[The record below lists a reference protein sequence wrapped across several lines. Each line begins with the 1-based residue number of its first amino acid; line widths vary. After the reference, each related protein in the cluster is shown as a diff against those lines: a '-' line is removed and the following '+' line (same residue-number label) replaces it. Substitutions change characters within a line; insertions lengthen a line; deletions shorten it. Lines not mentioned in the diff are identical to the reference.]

1 MKTILRVLVVVLL
14 IGLVGGT
21 FFFLY
26 QRSRPKQVIYKTVPV
41 QKMDIVKK
49 TVASGSVVARKEI
62 EIKSQV
68 SGIISELLLEAGD
81 YVKKD
86 QVIARI
92 KLIPNL
98 IRLNDAEARF
108 KKAQVNLN
116 YAKKTYNRV
125 KKRHGK
131 TILFGKISDKS
142 DSPNLIKLNQSEVEL
157 KTAELSLASAQKDFD
172 RQKMLFKKQII
183 TASDFEDTTL
193 ALERAKEVHTKALT
207 HYQMIKAQALDVTV
221 SELEAAENSIKNAE
235 EELLSSQNNLKL
247 ILDGIS
253 PQTPEKSN
261 TLVRS
266 TIDGM
271 ILDIPVKEGAPVVEI
286 NTQSMGTT
294 IAFIADMNDMVFE
307 GHVDESEI
315 NKINIGMELILTI
328 GAIPDAR
335 FNATIEYIA
344 PKGIE
349 VSGAI
354 QFSIRAR
361 VKTEDRYFIR
371 AGYSASADIVLD
383 KRKNVLAVEEGNL
396 IFKDSDVLAEVKT
409 GTNSFEKRKIR
420 VGLSDG
426 IHIEVLSGLTLN
438 DKIKVQQ

>member
-1 MKTILRVLVVVLL
+1 MKTILRVLLIVFL
-14 IGLVGGT
+14 IGLLGGT

-26 QRSRPKQVIYKTVPV
+26 QRSRPKQIIYKTVPV

-49 TVASGSVVARKEI
+49 AVASGSVVARKEI
-62 EIKSQV
+62 EVKSQV

-81 YVKKD
+81 NVKKD
-86 QVIARI
+86 QIIARI

-98 IRLNDAEARF
+98 LRLNDAEARF

-116 YAKKTYNRV
+116 YAQKTYTRV
-125 KKRHGK
+125 KKRYHE
-131 TILFGKISDKS
+131 TILSGKISVKS
-142 DSPNLIKLNQSEVEL
+142 DSPNLIKLNQSAIEL
-157 KTAELSLASAQKDFD
+157 KTAKLNLSSAQKDFD
-172 RQKMLFKKQII
+172 RYKKLVEKQII

-193 ALERAKEVHTKALT
+193 ALEKAREVHNKALT
-207 HYQMIKAQALDVTV
+207 NYQMMKSQAFDTTE
-221 SELEAAENSIKNAE
+221 SELEAAENSVKNAK

-271 ILDIPVKEGAPVVEI
+271 ILDIPVKEGSPVVEI

-294 IAFIADMNDMVFE
+294 IATIADMNDMVFE
-307 GHVDESEI
+307 GRVDESEI

-328 GAIPDAR
+328 GAISDAR
-335 FNATIEYIA
+335 FNAIIEYIA

-349 VSGAI
+349 ISGAV
-354 QFSIRAR
+354 QFNIRAK
-361 VKTEDRYFIR
+361 VKTDERYFIR

-409 GTNSFEKRKIR
+409 GPNAFEKRKIR

>member
-1 MKTILRVLVVVLL
+1 MKTILRVLLIVLL

-26 QRSRPKQVIYKTVPV
+26 QRSRPKQVIHKTIPV

-68 SGIISELLLEAGD
+68 SGIIGELLLEAGD
-81 YVKKD
+81 NVQKD

-92 KLIPNL
+92 TLIPNL
-98 IRLNDAEARF
+98 LRLNEAEARF
-108 KKAQVNLN
+108 NKAEVNLD
-116 YAKKTYNRV
+116 YAQKTYRRI
-125 KKRHGK
+125 KKRFQE
-131 TILFGKISDKS
+131 TILAGKISDAS
-142 DSPNLIKLNQSEVEL
+142 DSPNLIKLNQSEAEL
-157 KTAELSLASAQKDFD
+157 KTAELSLASVQKNFD
-172 RQKMLFKKQII
+172 REKKLFEKDII

-193 ALERAKEVHTKALT
+193 ALEKAREIHNKALT
-207 HYQMIKAQALDVTV
+207 NFQMMKAQAFDVTE
-221 SELEAAENSIKNAE
+221 SELEAAESAIKNAE
-235 EELLSSQNNLKL
+235 EELLSSRNNLKL

-271 ILDIPVKEGAPVVEI
+271 ILDIPVKEGSPVVEI

-294 IAFIADMNDMVFE
+294 IASIADMNDMVFE
-307 GHVDESEI
+307 GRVDESEI

-328 GAIPDAR
+328 GAISDAR
-335 FNATIEYIA
+335 FNAVIEYIA
-344 PKGIE
+344 PKGVE
-349 VSGAI
+349 VGGAV
-354 QFSIRAR
+354 QFNIRAK
-361 VKTEDRYFIR
+361 VNTDDRYFIR
-371 AGYSASADIVLD
+371 SGYSASADIVLD
-383 KRKNVLAVEEGNL
+383 RRKNVLAVEEGNL
-396 IFKDSDVLAEVKT
+396 IFKESEVFAEVET
-409 GTNSFEKRKIR
+409 GPNVFEKRKIG

-426 IHIEVLSGLTLN
+426 IHIEILSGLTLN
-438 DKIKVQQ
+438 DKIKVQP

>member
-1 MKTILRVLVVVLL
+1 MKTILRIFLIILL

-26 QRSRPKQVIYKTVPV
+26 QRSRPKQVIYKTVVV

-62 EIKSQV
+62 EVKSQV

-81 YVKKD
+81 TVKKD

-98 IRLNDAEARF
+98 VRLNDAEARF
-108 KKAQVNLN
+108 KKAQVNLD
-116 YAKKTYNRV
+116 YAKKTYIRV
-125 KKRHGK
+125 KNRYRE
-131 TILFGKISDKS
+131 TILSGKISDKS
-142 DSPNLIKLNQSEVEL
+142 DSPNLIKLNQSEAEL
-157 KTAELSLASAQKDFD
+157 KTAKLNLASAKKDFE
-172 RQKMLFKKQII
+172 RQKMLFKEQII
-183 TASDFEDTTL
+183 TTSDFEDTTL
-193 ALERAKEVHTKALT
+193 AFEKAREVHNKSMTN
-207 HYQMIKAQALDVTV
+207 YQMMKAQAFDATE
-221 SELEAAENSIKNAE
+221 SELEAAESSVKNAE
-235 EELLSSQNNLKL
+235 EELLSSRNNLKL

-271 ILDIPVKEGAPVVEI
+271 ILDIPVKEGSPVVEI
-286 NTQSMGTT
+286 NTQSMGST
-294 IAFIADMNDMVFE
+294 IATIADMNDMVFE

-315 NKINIGMELILTI
+315 NTINIGMELILTI
-328 GAIPDAR
+328 GAISDAR
-335 FNATIEYIA
+335 FNAVIEYIA

-349 VSGAI
+349 VSGAV
-354 QFSIRAR
+354 QFNIRAR
-361 VKTEDRYFIR
+361 VKTDHRYFIR

-383 KRKNVLAVEEGNL
+383 KHKNVLAVEEGNL
-396 IFKDSDVLAEVKT
+396 IFKDSGVWVEVKT
-409 GTNSFEKRKIR
+409 GPNAFEKRKIR

-438 DKIKVQQ
+438 DRIKVQQ